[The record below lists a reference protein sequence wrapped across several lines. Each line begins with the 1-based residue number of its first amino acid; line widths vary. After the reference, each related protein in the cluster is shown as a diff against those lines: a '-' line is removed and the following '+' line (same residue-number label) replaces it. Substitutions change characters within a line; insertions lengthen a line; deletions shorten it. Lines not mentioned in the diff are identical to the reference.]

1 MAVSDEEL
9 EPDDLP
15 PVSIEEIED
24 SLVDGDAA
32 VPARSGTIRAALSH
46 RTFRIVFLGAFASNI
61 GTWAQ
66 NVVLGAYAWEL
77 THSSTF
83 VGIVVFAQLGPTL
96 VLPML
101 GGLIADR
108 VDRRRFLILLSVEQ
122 MVFSLAVALVVLPA
136 HPSRVLLV
144 VMVVMVGSGS
154 AMFGPTYSAIL
165 PGLVGRH
172 DLPGAIALN
181 SVQMNASRVV
191 GPIIGGFLFASVG
204 PAWVFV
210 GNAATYLFVI
220 GALLVVTLPAL
231 ANAPVHSSTWR
242 QLTAGVAVARRDRV
256 VGRSLVTV
264 FLFSLFSL
272 AFIGLMPV
280 VAAHSLGI
288 DLKHSNAYGILYA
301 CFGLG
306 ALLGAVSVGT
316 VFAKTS
322 KPRLVRVCLV
332 AYACSLAG
340 FALLRSPGPAYVVV
354 AVTGA
359 FYFAFLTALNTSMQS
374 RLDES
379 VRGRVLALWMMGF
392 GGTVGIGNLI
402 YGPIVGLVGITTV
415 LLIGA
420 GVALGLAWYA
430 DVEPPAGQPLVREAD
445 LVR

>member
-1 MAVSDEEL
+1 MNDDDQRDAQI
-9 EPDDLP
+9 EPAISL
-15 PVSIEEIED
+15 EEIED
-24 SLVDGDAA
+24 AVVDGDAV
-32 VPARSGTIRAALSH
+32 VPAASGTIRAALSH

-61 GTWAQ
+61 GTWMQ
-66 NVVLGAYAWEL
+66 NVVLGAYAFEL
-77 THSSTF
+77 THSSTY

-96 VLPML
+96 LLPML

-108 VDRRRFLILLSVEQ
+108 VDRRKFLILLSLEQ
-122 MVFSLAVALVVLPA
+122 MVFSLGVALVVLPA
-136 HPSRVLLV
+136 HPSKVLLV
-144 VMVVMVGSGS
+144 VMVVMVGAGS

-165 PGLVGRH
+165 PGLVGRS

-181 SVQMNASRVV
+181 SAQMNASRVI
-191 GPIIGGFLFASVG
+191 GPIIGGFLFAAVG

-220 GALLVVTLPAL
+220 AALMVVRLPAL
-231 ANAPVHSSTWR
+231 ATAPVHSSTWR
-242 QLTAGVAVARRDRV
+242 QLTAGIAVARRDRA

-280 VAAHSLGI
+280 VAAHNLGI
-288 DLKHSNAYGILYA
+288 NFKHSNAYGILYA

-306 ALLGAVSVGT
+306 ALAGAVSVGT
-316 VFAKTS
+316 VFAGVS

-332 AYACSLAG
+332 AYAVSLAS
-340 FALLRSPGPAYVVV
+340 FALLRSPSPAYVMV
-354 AVTGA
+354 AITGA

-379 VRGRVLALWMMGF
+379 VRGRVMALWMMGF
-392 GGTVGIGNLI
+392 AGTVGIGNLI
-402 YGPIVGLVGITTV
+402 YGPIVSLIGITPV

-420 GVALGLAWYA
+420 SVALLLAWYA
-430 DVEPPAGQPLVREAD
+430 RVAAPPNQPLVRAAD
-445 LVR
+445 LTP